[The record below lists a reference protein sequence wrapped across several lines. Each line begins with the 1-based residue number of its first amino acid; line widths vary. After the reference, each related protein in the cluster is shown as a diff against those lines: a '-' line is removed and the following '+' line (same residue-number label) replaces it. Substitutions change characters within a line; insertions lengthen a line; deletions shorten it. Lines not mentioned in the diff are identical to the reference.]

1 MITTNDVAK
10 VYDTVLSI
18 PGMSELVKID
28 LKISRKEVLLLSHV
42 ISLGINQK
50 EPPSDLLKSIAPEE
64 LLGMQNIARDCL
76 EKAGLITLNEK
87 LTSLREDSK

>member
-10 VYDTVLSI
+10 LYDTILSI

-50 EPPSDLLKSIAPEE
+50 ETPSDLLKSIAPEE
-64 LLGMQNIARDCL
+64 LLGMQKIAQDCL
-76 EKAGLITLNEK
+76 EKAGLVALNEK
-87 LTSLREDSK
+87 LTSLSEDCK